1 MTGIHWAQRQRWASA
16 RKANGGKPQMPRRP
30 PRKRLAHMTPE
41 EQAAHEVTK
50 AQARERRAAAF
61 TAMTAEQ
68 RAEHA
73 RASKAA
79 RAHEVAPALADLAA
93 WVEAVPLAGDLRL
106 NARER
111 PQRQSELNML
121 GVCLLDLP
129 RDKGARALVLLREW
143 EGRLRL
149 HFVLVFVDAQGRA
162 VRSVGWTLRLYEP
175 TSDGEVTFST
185 RELDT
190 VIAALVDMRARFA
203 SRDPTLAERSPQ

>member
-1 MTGIHWAQRQRWASA
+1 
-16 RKANGGKPQMPRRP
+16 
-30 PRKRLAHMTPE
+30 MTPE

-61 TAMTAEQ
+61 AAMTAEQ

-93 WVEAVPLAGDLRL
+93 WVEAVPFAGDLRL

-111 PQRQSELNML
+111 AQRQGELNML
-121 GVCLLDLP
+121 GVRLVDLP
-129 RDKGARALVLLREW
+129 RDKGAGALLLLREW

-162 VRSVGWTLRLYEP
+162 VRSLGWTLRLYETTP
-175 TSDGEVTFST
+175 DGEVTFST

-190 VIAALVDMRARFA
+190 VIAALVDARARFT
-203 SRDPTLAERSPQ
+203 SQEPTLAEQIAAMRTAGEQWRRERSANENGAGDREAPR